1 MTSSPLWRKFESGD
15 DLFFKFLRGFIL
27 ISGIFLLGFTGILE
41 LTWPQQ
47 TVLGIITIALIIW
60 LDRSSSSYLVT
71 LTLMLVSI
79 FSTFRYGYW
88 RVSTTAK
95 FFLDPGSV
103 WSGLDVFFISLLL
116 LAELYAFTILFLG
129 YLQTLWPLRRTP
141 VPLPDDTEEWP
152 AVDLLIPTYN
162 EPLSV
167 VKYTALASMN
177 IDWPADKLNV
187 YLLDDGKRDEFRK
200 FAEEAGIGYMTR
212 DDNLHAKAG
221 NINRALER
229 LSSPFVAIFDCD
241 HVPTR
246 SFMQVTMGWFLRDNK
261 LAMLQTPHHFY
272 SPDPFERNLD
282 QFRTI
287 PNEGELFYGIV
298 QDGNDFWNATF
309 FCGSCAV
316 LRRSALDEIGGIA
329 VETVTEDA
337 HTSLRMQMNG
347 WNTAYINIPQA
358 AGLATERLSGHVKQ
372 RIRWAR
378 GMIQIMRTDN
388 PLFAKGLSAA
398 QRLCYFNAMTHFLYA
413 LPRLIFLT
421 APLIYLIF
429 GHVNIPGY
437 WAAILAYA
445 FPHLVLSNMANSR
458 IQGAHRYSFWNEI
471 YETVLSPYIFLPT
484 MFALINPKFGRF
496 HVTAKGGVVNRRF
509 FDSRIAKP
517 FLLMIL
523 MNVVGMLCAI
533 PRFVQFPDSSL
544 KWPLNLPLHV
554 LAGMYDGSHVGTI
567 VMNLIWVCFNMV
579 ILGVATA
586 VAWESQQRRQT
597 VRVPMNVPADVLLAS
612 GAVLHGVT
620 TDLSSGGVMVRMERE
635 FKATI
640 GESVK
645 LTLPVLDGNAT
656 LPATLVGVSGNV
668 LRVQFDPLN
677 LQEEEALTMVLYSR
691 ADTWLG
697 WGESREP
704 DHPLKSLARIFQLA
718 IRGFRQTLRAVI
730 KRPARPKVRLT
741 PSVVPLLLLAALFA
755 ASTLSAQDAPQP
767 NPGSEKPPAAQPPQ
781 NTSPATPAPAAAGQ
795 EKPPAT
801 PPSESGGAP
810 KPTHPAAGPEKQPAG
825 QAGQTGS
832 APTPVHPAVS
842 SAGHAAVPIHPPAVP
857 GAAPPSAAEQ
867 AALGSFDNVFS
878 LSDVGVHGNIVL
890 RGADAYNTVR
900 FSLPQTQI
908 VKTATMKLRYHFS
921 PGLIPSLSHL
931 KVSLNG
937 TLFATLAV
945 DQPPATPASP
955 GASDKNDQHGA
966 LLEATLTLPA
976 DMLVH
981 DNELTFEFVGHYAL
995 KCEDPTYSTLWS
1007 QVDTSSTIEL
1017 AGSLLPLH
1025 NDLKMLPLPFY
1036 DVAVNLHPVIPIV
1049 FVTQPSPK
1057 ALQAAGIVASWFG
1070 ILADSRPVRFPVSVG
1085 TIPTGNAIVISENT
1099 AALPAAL
1106 QMSASSGPNI
1116 AMRSNPSDPFAK
1128 VLVLT
1133 GDTADDLLTA
1143 AMALTLQ
1150 RDLLQGEQV
1159 RIPSLKMPG
1168 AREPDDAPRW
1178 LSTEKINRIG
1188 DMISAAE
1195 LQTDGSNPIAI
1206 YMRLPPDLYYGSRQD
1221 LRLYLGYRYNAIPLS
1236 DGSTLQVSF
1245 NDSYVGSTPLPHTD
1259 KASAQLQTIVPV
1271 PISDMRPFSNSLL
1284 MRFLF
1289 QPEKKG
1295 ECQDAA
1301 PSDFQGVIL
1310 KDSYLDIHNIPH
1322 WAVLPNLEIFA
1333 NAGYPFTRKADLADT
1348 AVVMPDN
1355 AGPEEL
1361 ELFLTLM
1368 GHFGGQTGYPVL
1380 NVTVTNAEG
1389 INADSQKDYVVLGTV
1404 DDQPALNRLNPS
1416 LPIMVDGSGLHIQ
1429 DTQGFFAQW
1438 QHAWWKVRSS
1448 DRVQSGQLETAGGL
1462 PDALIEGIEWPSGS
1476 NHSTVVITLRD
1487 RTVIDNFLSVF
1498 LKTSQS
1504 SDISQSVS
1512 VLHGSRFISYRIG
1525 KDFYHVGS
1533 LSRWIQLNMFFSDYP
1548 WLMVVSTIVFCFL
1561 LAVILRAMLRRRAR
1575 ARLQGND

>member
-1 MTSSPLWRKFESGD
+1 MERTMTNSPLWRKFESGD
-15 DLFFKFLRGFIL
+15 ALFFKAFRGLVL
-27 ISGIFLLGFTGILE
+27 ISGIFLLAFTGALE

-47 TVLGIITIALIIW
+47 AVLGITMIALIVW
-60 LDRSSSSYLVT
+60 LDRSSTSYLVT
-71 LTLMLVSI
+71 LALMLVSI

-88 RVSTTAK
+88 RVSTTFR

-103 WSGLDVFFISLLL
+103 WTALDAFFISLLL
-116 LAELYAFTILFLG
+116 FAEIYAFIILFLG

-141 VPLPDDTEEWP
+141 VPLPDDLDQWP
-152 AVDLLIPTYN
+152 SVDVLIPTYN

-167 VKYTALASMN
+167 VKFTALAAMN

-187 YLLDDGKRDEFRK
+187 YLLDDGKRDEFRR

-212 DDNLHAKAG
+212 DDNKHAKAG

-229 LSSPFVAIFDCD
+229 LDAPYVVIFDCD

-246 SFMQVTMGWFLRDNK
+246 SFMQVTMGWFLRDSK

-388 PLFAKGLSAA
+388 PLFAKGLTAA
-398 QRLCYFNAMTHFLYA
+398 QRLCYFNAMSHFLYA

-429 GHVNIPGY
+429 GHVNIPGF
-437 WAAILAYA
+437 WAAIFAYA
-445 FPHLVLSNMANSR
+445 LPHLVLSNITNSR
-458 IQGAHRYSFWNEI
+458 IQGQHRHSFWNEI
-471 YETVLSPYIFLPT
+471 YETVLAPYIFLPT
-484 MFALINPKFGRF
+484 MLALINPKFGHF
-496 HVTAKGGVVNRRF
+496 EVTAKGGVVNRRF
-509 FDSRIAKP
+509 FDQRIARP
-517 FLLMIL
+517 FLFMIL
-523 MNVVGMLCAI
+523 MNVVGLLCAI
-533 PRFVQFPDSSL
+533 PRFIQFPESTL
-544 KWPLNLPLHV
+544 RWPLNIPLNV
-554 LAGMYDGSHVGTI
+554 LSGMYDGSHIGTI
-567 VMNLIWVCFNMV
+567 VMNLLWVCFNMV
-579 ILGVATA
+579 ILGVATS

-597 VRVPMNVPADVLLAS
+597 VRVPMSVPADVLLAN
-612 GAVLHGVT
+612 GTVIYGVT
-620 TDLSSGGVMVRMERE
+620 TDMSSGGVMISMERD
-635 FKATI
+635 FNASI
-640 GESVK
+640 GEAVK
-645 LTLPVLDGNAT
+645 LTLPVLDGSAT
-656 LPATLVGVSGNV
+656 LPATLVGINGNV

-704 DHPLKSLARIFQLA
+704 DRPLKSLFRIFRLA
-718 IRGFRQTLRAVI
+718 FHGFRQTVRVLMKKKQKPI
-730 KRPARPKVRLT
+730 NVRLAT
-741 PSVVPLLLLAALFA
+741 SVVPTLLLAVLFA
-755 ASTLSAQDAPQP
+755 AGTLMAQETAQSSPAQ
-767 NPGSEKPPAAQPPQ
+767 EKPPATQSTSPAVSTPP
-781 NTSPATPAPAAAGQ
+781 PATPAPATA
-795 EKPPAT
+795 
-801 PPSESGGAP
+801 
-810 KPTHPAAGPEKQPAG
+810 HPAAGATVVVAPHPPTG
-825 QAGQTGS
+825 QATAPATPAS
-832 APTPVHPAVS
+832 APAVTPAHP
-842 SAGHAAVPIHPPAVP
+842 HIFHPPALAAKASVP
-857 GAAPPSAAEQ
+857 AEVP
-867 AALGSFDNVFS
+867 LGSFDNVFS
-878 LSDVGVHGNIVL
+878 LADIGVSETIVL
-890 RGADAYNTVR
+890 RGTDAYRTVR
-900 FSLPQTQI
+900 FSLPQTEI
-908 VKTATMKLRYHFS
+908 VKTATMKLRYHFA
-921 PGLIPSLSHL
+921 PGLIPSISHL

-937 TLFATLAV
+937 TLFSTIAV
-945 DQPPATPASP
+945 DNQPATPASTVTHDAN
-955 GASDKNDQHGA
+955 GT
-966 LLEATLTLPA
+966 LLETTVTLPA

-995 KCEDPTYSTLWS
+995 KCEDPTYSALWS
-1007 QVDTSSTIEL
+1007 QIDTGSTIEL

-1025 NDLKMLPLPFY
+1025 NDLTMLPLPFY

-1049 FVTQPSPK
+1049 FLTPPSTK

-1070 ILADSRPVRFPVSVG
+1070 ILADTRPVRFPVSIG
-1085 TIPTGNAIVISENT
+1085 TIPSGNAIVIAES
-1099 AALPAAL
+1099 AASLPASL
-1106 QMSASSGPNI
+1106 QMTASSGPSI
-1116 AMRSNPSDPFAK
+1116 AMRSNPSDPYSK

-1159 RIPSLKMPG
+1159 RIPSLRMPAG
-1168 AREPDDAPRW
+1168 REPDDAPRW
-1178 LSTEKINRIG
+1178 LSTEKINHIG
-1188 DMISAAE
+1188 DLGQPAE

-1206 YMRLPPDLYYGSRQD
+1206 YMRLPPDLYYGTQRN
-1221 LRLYLGYRYNAIPLS
+1221 LGFHLGYRYNAIPLS
-1236 DGSTLQVSF
+1236 SESTLQVYLNS
-1245 NDSYVGSTPLPHTD
+1245 SYISSTPLPHTD
-1259 KASAQLQTIVPV
+1259 KASAQLETVVPV
-1271 PISDMRPFSNSLL
+1271 SVSDMRPFSNSMLL
-1284 MRFLF
+1284 RFLF
-1289 QPEKKG
+1289 QLARKG
-1295 ECQDAA
+1295 ECLDT
-1301 PSDFQGVIL
+1301 PPNNLQGAVL
-1310 KDSYLDIHNIPH
+1310 KDSFLDIRGIPH

-1348 AVVMPDN
+1348 GIVLPDN

-1361 ELFLTLM
+1361 ELYLTLM
-1368 GHFGGQTGYPVL
+1368 GHFGAQTGYPVL
-1380 NVTVTNAEG
+1380 NVTVTDGEG
-1389 INADSQKDYVVLGTV
+1389 MSADSRKDYLVLGTV
-1404 DDQPALNRLNPS
+1404 DDQPALSRLNPS
-1416 LPIMVDGSGLHIQ
+1416 LPVMVDGSGLHIQ
-1429 DTQGFFAQW
+1429 DTQGFFAQL

-1462 PDALIEGIEWPSGS
+1462 PDALIEGIEWPRNS
-1476 NHSTVVITLRD
+1476 NHSVVVIALRD
-1487 RTVIDNFLSVF
+1487 RTVIANLISVF

-1504 SDISQSVS
+1504 SDVSQSVS
-1512 VLHGSRFISYRIG
+1512 VLHGSRFTSYRIG

-1533 LSRWIQLNMFFSDYP
+1533 LSRWVQLHMFLTDYP
-1548 WLMVVSTIVFCFL
+1548 WLMVISTIVFCFL
-1561 LAVILRAMLRRRAR
+1561 MAIIIRAMLRRRAR